1 MANLS
6 KQPSGSVFAEILMKI
21 KLVISGLGL
30 FWGLFLSVC
39 AGQSATIYT
48 NEASFV
54 NALGASESFL
64 NDFDD
69 LTESGPLVHSL
80 QYSSNGLAYYISS
93 NPNLHVYALVGA
105 VTTWE
110 TNDLLITTFTST
122 NVHAVGGWFYVTD
135 TNGNATDGSVAVTL
149 NGGVPAV
156 ISSSTNGPLFWGY
169 VSGGLLLTN
178 LTIQSLTPGGYP
190 TLDHFYVSEGEPVFA
205 PPFVATN
212 LFVLSWPAPS
222 TGYVLQSTTDI
233 SASVW
238 PPVEATPQN
247 INNYWQVA
255 VPMSNS
261 TAFFRLV
268 KQ

>member
-1 MANLS
+1 
-6 KQPSGSVFAEILMKI
+6 MKI
-21 KLVISGLGL
+21 NFANSWLNLFFGLL
-30 FWGLFLSVC
+30 FSAC
-39 AGQSATIYT
+39 AGQSATVFT
-48 NEASFV
+48 NETSFV

-64 NDFDD
+64 NDFND
-69 LTESGPLVHSL
+69 LTESGPLVHPL
-80 QYSSNGLAYYISS
+80 QYSSNGLAYYIAS
-93 NPNLHVYALVGA
+93 NPNLHVWALVGA

-110 TNDLLITTFTST
+110 TNDLLIATFTST
-122 NVHAVGGWFYVTD
+122 NVHAVGGWFYLTD
-135 TNGNATDGSVAVTL
+135 TNGNATDGSVAVSL
-149 NGGVPAV
+149 NGGAPAV

-178 LTIQSLTPGGYP
+178 LTMQSLTAGGFP
-190 TLDHFYVSEGEPVFA
+190 TLDHFYVSESEPVFA

-222 TGYVLQSTTDI
+222 TGYVLQSATNL
-233 SASVW
+233 SAPIW

-247 INNYWQVA
+247 ANNYWQVA
-255 VPMSNS
+255 VPMSNN